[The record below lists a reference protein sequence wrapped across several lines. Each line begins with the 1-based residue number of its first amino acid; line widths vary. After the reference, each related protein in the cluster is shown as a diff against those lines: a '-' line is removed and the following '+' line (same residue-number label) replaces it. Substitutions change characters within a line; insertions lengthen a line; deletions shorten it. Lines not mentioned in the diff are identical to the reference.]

1 MNSGLKSILQDAFG
15 WAFLAIA
22 SAVALMHFQ
31 EIKQF
36 TNDLLDYPVMGNT
49 PSGQGGAPSNRTG
62 EVSDEIPYGLVRL
75 RRSRGG
81 HYLARAKINN
91 RQIRVMVDTGATLV
105 ALTFEDARRAGINVS
120 SSDFTSR
127 SRTANGIAR
136 SARVNI
142 RSLRIGNIT
151 LRNVKASVS
160 RPGALHVTL
169 LGMSFLGRLSRV
181 EMRDGDLVLQK

>member
-1 MNSGLKSILQDAFG
+1 MTSGLKSILQDAFG

-31 EIKQF
+31 EIKEF
-36 TNDLLDYPVMGNT
+36 ANNVLDQPFQINQPAGDGVARSKSPGDF
-49 PSGQGGAPSNRTG
+49 
-62 EVSDEIPYGLVRL
+62 SDERPYGMVRL
-75 RRSRGG
+75 RRSGRG
-81 HYLARAKINN
+81 HYLARARINN
-91 RQIRVMVDTGATLV
+91 RQVKVMVDTGATLV
-105 ALTFEDARRAGINVS
+105 ALTYEDARRAGINVT

-142 RSLRIGNIT
+142 RSLRIGDIT